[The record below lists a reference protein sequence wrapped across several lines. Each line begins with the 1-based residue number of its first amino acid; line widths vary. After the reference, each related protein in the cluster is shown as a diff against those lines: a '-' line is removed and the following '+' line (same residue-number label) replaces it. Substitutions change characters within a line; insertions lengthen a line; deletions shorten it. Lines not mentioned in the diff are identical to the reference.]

1 MHSYLGKI
9 VLGEVHTLSVQEKMR
24 QNDKL
29 VKGKQSEITNVRIKY

>member
-9 VLGEVHTLSVQEKMR
+9 ALSEVHNLSVQEKMR
-24 QNDKL
+24 QIDKL